1 MYVELER
8 SSLIRVLIWTELKSV
23 AYVKMMGSALARH
36 TGGEEAEVIRHLVQR
51 VSILL
56 TEVNSNL
63 LLNPAPSNIP
73 PEMDGA
79 NS

>member
-23 AYVKMMGSALARH
+23 AYVKMIGSALARH

-51 VSILL
+51 V
-56 TEVNSNL
+56 
-63 LLNPAPSNIP
+63 
-73 PEMDGA
+73 
-79 NS
+79 